1 MSNTGQ
7 HAKIGYRFKDDPS
20 HTSTAYVVYTSEDTA
35 EGENKYTD
43 EPVVVHWNGTE
54 WLEQ

>member
-7 HAKIGYRFKDDPS
+7 HAKIGYRRKDNPS
-20 HTSTAYVVYTSEDTA
+20 FTSTAYVVYTSEDTA

-43 EPVVVHWNGTE
+43 ESVVVHWNGTE

>member
-20 HTSTAYVVYTSEDTA
+20 RTSVAYVVYTSEDTA
-35 EGENKYTD
+35 EGENKYTG
-43 EPVVVHWNGTE
+43 EPVVVHWTGDE
-54 WLEQ
+54 WEEQ